1 MQSTAL
7 SFEEQAML
15 DVMESQGFK
24 YIPKSEKYEGF
35 GELINPEGYALLVE
49 NVRDAFIDYESY
61 FNHGRAKF
69 GIRRA

>member
-1 MQSTAL
+1 
-7 SFEEQAML
+7 ML

-35 GELINPEGYALLVE
+35 GELLDPLGRALLVE
-49 NVRDAFIDYESY
+49 SVSEAFDDFRNY

-69 GIRRA
+69 